1 MLGSSVPS
9 GLLAPEYHVLT
20 AMVGATL
27 IAGERAPAESDRTI
41 ALDELIRN
49 DILIGCG
56 CGLKREKRLSGDGKR
71 IPTVRSQRRRQRSN
85 HSLMSIV
92 MFFTRWFE
100 THRGVETDYLD

>member
-1 MLGSSVPS
+1 MGSSVPS
-9 GLLAPEYHVLT
+9 GLLAPEYHVLL
-20 AMVGATL
+20 AMVGVTL

-71 IPTVRSQRRRQRSN
+71 FPTVRSQRRGQRSN

-92 MFFTRWFE
+92 MLFTRWFE
-100 THRGVETDYLD
+100 THSGVETDYLD